1 MTELRLIPKMIESL
15 VVPPL
20 FKVDPTPHDWLRL
33 VLKNEFAPVAFG
45 DANALG

>member
-1 MTELRLIPKMIESL
+1 MTESRLIPKMIES
-15 VVPPL
+15 VPPL

-45 DANALG
+45 DANPLG